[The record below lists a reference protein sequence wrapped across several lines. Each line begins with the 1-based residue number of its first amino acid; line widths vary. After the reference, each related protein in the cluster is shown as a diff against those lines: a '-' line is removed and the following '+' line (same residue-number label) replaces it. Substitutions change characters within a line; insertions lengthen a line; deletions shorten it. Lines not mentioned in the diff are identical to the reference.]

1 MGGMAHDE
9 GRLKVVYIED
19 NPANLDL
26 VARVLESTGRY
37 RVIGALDGTTGLDA
51 IAREKPALVLVDLD
65 VPEINGFEI
74 ARRLKSSPS
83 PDLARTPI
91 AVVTANIMAGERQAA
106 LDAGCASFIE
116 KPFDIHEFRR
126 EVARIL
132 SAAGHS

>member
-1 MGGMAHDE
+1 MAHDE
-9 GRLKVVYIED
+9 GRIKVVYIED

-37 RVIGALDGTTGLDA
+37 RVIGALDGTSGLDA
-51 IAREKPALVLVDLD
+51 VERERPALVLVDLD
-65 VPEINGFEI
+65 VPAMNGFEI
-74 ARRLKSSPS
+74 ARRMKSTPA
-83 PDLARTPI
+83 LARTPV

-106 LDAGCASFIE
+106 FDAGCASFIE

-132 SAAGHS
+132 SAPNPE